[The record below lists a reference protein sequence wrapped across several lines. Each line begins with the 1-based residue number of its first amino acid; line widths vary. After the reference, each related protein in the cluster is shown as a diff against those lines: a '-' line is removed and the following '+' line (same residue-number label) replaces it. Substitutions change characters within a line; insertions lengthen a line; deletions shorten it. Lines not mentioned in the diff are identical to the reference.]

1 MTCGEMTYGRPN
13 KSSSRWAKRVITSG
27 VRKRTQRESARVRT
41 VKCYLY
47 TSRRVH
53 GSCCCLDTKLPERTK
68 NLKSAQDHKW
78 NPDSSDFDNNWD
90 LLTLT
95 SPYKSPC
102 TSLCVTLA
110 LSKVIADPAILCLTI
125 LERAVLALGGPK
137 MKSSTTLCFVHVN
150 DEEKY
155 VWELKLQHSLCCW
168 TDGSNASLCLVSKCI
183 GLWSIPWPC
192 SRWTPT
198 SAFADDIWSDRWHS
212 GPACL
217 FTLTLLM
224 KSVFSKTISLF
235 VRCFI
240 TDVNLGDVFE
250 ILYVLFSPTVHQFR
264 SSVDLVVV
272 PSVQCMS

>member
-125 LERAVLALGGPK
+125 LERAILALGGPK
-137 MKSSTTLCFVHVN
+137 MKSSTTLCFLSMLTMKMKRN
-150 DEEKY
+150 TSES
-155 VWELKLQHSLCCW
+155 WN
-168 TDGSNASLCLVSKCI
+168 SN
-183 GLWSIPWPC
+183 
-192 SRWTPT
+192 
-198 SAFADDIWSDRWHS
+198 
-212 GPACL
+212 
-217 FTLTLLM
+217 
-224 KSVFSKTISLF
+224 
-235 VRCFI
+235 
-240 TDVNLGDVFE
+240 
-250 ILYVLFSPTVHQFR
+250 ILYVVGLMDPTRLFAMSASALEYEVFLGLVLVERRAHLLMIYDRIVDTVVLLVYLHQLFSWRAYFQKPFR
-264 SSVDLVVV
+264 CL
-272 PSVQCMS
+272 